1 MSKNLLKKALRLNKV
16 TAVYNRTKNRG
27 EKNEVKTYDLYM
39 QKG

>member
-1 MSKNLLKKALRLNKV
+1 MSKRLLKKLIRLNKV

-27 EKNEVKTYDLYM
+27 EKNETPTYDLYI